1 MTLWNAGY
9 FLVVKT
15 WWMKLMILFMAAL
28 ALWGLVDLLRRCHA
42 SLPRWYRWLRSIAA
56 RHTCSPA

>member
-15 WWMKLMILFMAAL
+15 WWMKLIMLFMAGL
-28 ALWGLVDLLRRCHA
+28 ALWGLVDLLRRSYA
-42 SLPRWYRWLRSIAA
+42 SLPLWCRRLWSAVA

>member
-1 MTLWNAGY
+1 MTLWNTGY

-15 WWMKLMILFMAAL
+15 WRMKLMILFMAVL
-28 ALWGLVDLLRRCHA
+28 ALWGLVDLLRRCHT
-42 SLPRWYRWLRSIAA
+42 SLPRWYRLLWSIAA